1 MLVKNILIKSSDSA
15 NSVES
20 SFFNDIE
27 LVIIIESTADSKD
40 EPLKVV
46 FFTLK
51 NDIKELVRGYFG
63 IFFDFKF
70 KGIDERQIT
79 IQTTLTSDEILAKLS
94 QKDIIKSCEQIILND
109 AKISDTAITMPFND
123 SRAKISSAFLRENS
137 DFFCDELWG
146 KSCDSSDFLRGNLGE
161 SSDFLQGDSSDFFRS
176 DSANETM
183 SDSAKDSAILKEC
196 GVLYRVKIPSHK
208 VESFDTNPQNAIY
221 KAIGKAWNRSEKS
234 KDLSKM
240 HFNLLDSTILLNFRL
255 EMESLKILL
264 LYKCTFVICSKKP
277 SFSVIKNAQKFGM
290 TLIAFDNDRFLILT
304 HTARFSH

>member
-27 LVIIIESTADSKD
+27 LIIIIESTADSKD

-137 DFFCDELWG
+137 DFFCDDFRG
-146 KSCDSSDFLRGNLGE
+146 KSCDSSDFFRG
-161 SSDFLQGDSSDFFRS
+161 

-183 SDSAKDSAILKEC
+183 SDSAKDSAIFREC

-304 HTARFSH
+304 HTARFSR

>member
-27 LVIIIESTADSKD
+27 LIIIIESTADSKD

-70 KGIDERQIT
+70 QSINERQIT

-146 KSCDSSDFLRGNLGE
+146 ESGDSSDILRGNC
-161 SSDFLQGDSSDFFRS
+161 SDGGNFLQGDSSDI
-176 DSANETM
+176 ANEFRG
-183 SDSAKDSAILKEC
+183 DSTNDNISDSAILKEC
-196 GVLYRVKIPSHK
+196 GVLYRAKILSHK

-234 KDLSKM
+234 KDLSKR

-290 TLIAFDNDRFLILT
+290 TLITFDNDRFLILT

>member
-1 MLVKNILIKSSDSA
+1 MLVKNILIKSSDST
-15 NSVES
+15 NSVKS

-27 LVIIIESTADSKD
+27 LVIIIENTADSN
-40 EPLKVV
+40 PLKVV
-46 FFTLK
+46 FFTLQ

-70 KGIDERQIT
+70 KSINERQIT

-94 QKDIIKSCEQIILND
+94 QKDFIKSCEQIILND
-109 AKISDTAITMPFND
+109 AKFNDTAITLPFND

-137 DFFCDELWG
+137 DFFCDDLWG
-146 KSCDSSDFLRGNLGE
+146 ESGDSSNFLRGDKSGDFLR
-161 SSDFLQGDSSDFFRS
+161 GDSSDFVNEFS
-176 DSANETM
+176 GDSI
-183 SDSAKDSAILKEC
+183 SDSAKDSAIFREC
-196 GVLYRVKIPSHK
+196 GVLYRAKIPSHK

-221 KAIGKAWNRSEKS
+221 KAIGKAWNHSEANNNADSS
-234 KDLSKM
+234 KT
-240 HFNLLDSTILLNFRL
+240 HFNLLDSAILLNFRL

-264 LYKCTFVICSKKP
+264 LYKCTFVICSQKP

-304 HTARFSH
+304 HTARFSR

>member
-1 MLVKNILIKSSDSA
+1 MLVKNILIKSSDST

-40 EPLKVV
+40 KPLKVV
-46 FFTLK
+46 FFTLQ

-63 IFFDFKF
+63 IFFAFNFKS
-70 KGIDERQIT
+70 IDERRIT

-94 QKDIIKSCEQIILND
+94 QKDFIKSCEQIILND
-109 AKISDTAITMPFND
+109 AKFNDTAIILPFND

-137 DFFCDELWG
+137 DFFCD
-146 KSCDSSDFLRGNLGE
+146 DLRGESGD
-161 SSDFLQGDSSDFFRS
+161 SSDFLQGSKSDDFLRGNSSDFINEFRGDSIS
-176 DSANETM
+176 DSA
-183 SDSAKDSAILKEC
+183 IFREC

-221 KAIGKAWNRSEKS
+221 KAIGKAWNHSETNNNADS
-234 KDLSKM
+234 SET
-240 HFNLLDSTILLNFRL
+240 HFNLLDSAILLNFRL
-255 EMESLKILL
+255 GMESLKILL

-304 HTARFSH
+304 HIARFSR